1 MYMYTLLVKLIHNAC
16 IMILHNLLTPSP
28 RSKKEKKSTIHIMV
42 YLLDQC
48 FGHFN
53 FTYGNSLGDFFPTC
67 NICKHTIGPDK
78 IHLNRHNLNSLSM
91 KSDLETFNDKNFIIY
106 IINKATG
113 LDNRSFIFYTLDYNN
128 R

>member
-1 MYMYTLLVKLIHNAC
+1 
-16 IMILHNLLTPSP
+16 
-28 RSKKEKKSTIHIMV
+28 MV

-67 NICKHTIGPDK
+67 NICIHTIGPDK

>member
-1 MYMYTLLVKLIHNAC
+1 
-16 IMILHNLLTPSP
+16 
-28 RSKKEKKSTIHIMV
+28 MV

-67 NICKHTIGPDK
+67 NICIHTIGPDK

-106 IINKATG
+106 IINK
-113 LDNRSFIFYTLDYNN
+113 LQV
-128 R
+128 